1 MRISR
6 QFQFFYEN
14 ILSVQKR
21 KSSQNQLTKQKQAT
35 KKQQRERFLTHKS
48 FYEEENCLFCLSF
61 KKLTLSWQPHSL
73 YYWHVPLSTHLSKI
87 YLHTL
92 MFMTICRIFLHNHLS
107 KSFLTCTHPF
117 PLVFFICQNLF
128 SLLHT
133 LKVKTSKVLIFFLL
147 KTLWHE

>member
-1 MRISR
+1 MKPKPTNKTKTSEQKTTKGTVFNAQKLLRGR
-6 QFQFFYEN
+6 KLF
-14 ILSVQKR
+14 ILS
-21 KSSQNQLTKQKQAT
+21 
-35 KKQQRERFLTHKS
+35 
-48 FYEEENCLFCLSF
+48 
-61 KKLTLSWQPHSL
+61 LSWQPHSL

-147 KTLWHE
+147 KTLWHEQSSGSKSFMNSITSSSVMSTIKKL